1 MVTTKLSKQ
10 AKALMDSAEALDNA
24 VGIKYGANSDASWA
38 ATHLACYAFL
48 AFCEVDKAEM
58 EASERESK

>member
-1 MVTTKLSKQ
+1 MTTKLSKQ
-10 AKALMDSAEALDNA
+10 AKALMDAANALDDA
-24 VGIKYGANSDASWA
+24 VGQKYGANSSASWA

-58 EASERESK
+58 EASERDEKC